1 MIESID
7 RVVNAIGGFL
17 YRPYIVPLFLLA
29 AGLYF
34 TIRTG
39 LIQFR
44 LFGESIRVVKEKPK
58 EKGSISSF
66 GALMVSTA
74 SRVGTGNIVGVS
86 TAICLGGFGAVFWM
100 WVVALVGG
108 ASAFIESALAQVYKK
123 RDADGSS
130 YGGPSYY
137 MEQAL
142 HQRWLGVVFAVV
154 LILTYVVGF
163 NMLAAYNLQDAFG
176 GFSFYVK
183 GRTPYIIGAI
193 LAVLFALCVL
203 GGGKR
208 LTNVTGVLVPVMGLL
223 YIVMS
228 LVVVFMNIKIFPSV
242 IANIFRDAFNFKAA
256 FSGFT
261 GSCIMW
267 GIKRGLYSNEAGM
280 GSAPNAAAT
289 ADVSHPAKQGLV
301 QMLSV
306 FIDTLL
312 ICSATAFMCLCS
324 GVVPTP
330 EAAGAAYVQA
340 SVQQSLGNFGPI
352 FIAVSM
358 CLFAF
363 TTLIGNYYYCEGC
376 LKYILKRDPS
386 KAGMM
391 VFRVL
396 ASLIVFVGATVSA
409 GLAWD
414 TADMLQATMVIIN
427 VPVILILGNKGVAVL
442 KDYMRQRSEGKDPQ
456 FHAADIGITG
466 TDFWN

>member
-193 LAVLFALCVL
+193 LAVLFAACVL

-208 LTNVTGVLVPVMGLL
+208 LTNITGVLVPVMGVL
-223 YIVMS
+223 YILVS
-228 LVVVFMNIKIFPSV
+228 LVVIFMNIKIFPSV

-256 FSGFT
+256 FSGFA

-324 GVVPTP
+324 GVVPTK

-340 SVQQSLGNFGPI
+340 SMQQALGNFGPI

-358 CLFAF
+358 SLFAF

-386 KAGMM
+386 KAGMV

-396 ASLIVFVGATVSA
+396 ASVIVFVGATVSA

-414 TADMLQATMVIIN
+414 TADMLQGTMVIIN

>member
-242 IANIFRDAFNFKAA
+242 IANIFRDAFKPRFTKRFLL
-256 FSGFT
+256 FSGAFVDD
-261 GSCIMW
+261 GGVVAQIACRI
-267 GIKRGLYSNEAGM
+267 IDRARGNVERM
-280 GSAPNAAAT
+280 
-289 ADVSHPAKQGLV
+289 ADVRDVEHERSETAHDEQCEDDEGDLFARELLHSRYCKPAR
-301 QMLSV
+301 
-306 FIDTLL
+306 TLL
-312 ICSATAFMCLCS
+312 
-324 GVVPTP
+324 
-330 EAAGAAYVQA
+330 Q
-340 SVQQSLGNFGPI
+340 
-352 FIAVSM
+352 
-358 CLFAF
+358 
-363 TTLIGNYYYCEGC
+363 
-376 LKYILKRDPS
+376 
-386 KAGMM
+386 
-391 VFRVL
+391 
-396 ASLIVFVGATVSA
+396 
-409 GLAWD
+409 
-414 TADMLQATMVIIN
+414 
-427 VPVILILGNKGVAVL
+427 
-442 KDYMRQRSEGKDPQ
+442 
-456 FHAADIGITG
+456 
-466 TDFWN
+466 

>member
-1 MIESID
+1 M
-7 RVVNAIGGFL
+7 
-17 YRPYIVPLFLLA
+17 PLFLLA

-130 YGGPSYY
+130 YGGP
-137 MEQAL
+137 
-142 HQRWLGVVFAVV
+142 
-154 LILTYVVGF
+154 ILTYVVGF

-228 LVVVFMNIKIFPSV
+228 LVVVFMNIRIFPSV

-386 KAGMM
+386 KAGMT

-442 KDYMRQRSEGKDPQ
+442 KDYMRQRSEGKARRVSD
-456 FHAADIGITG
+456 HRER
-466 TDFWN
+466 

>member
-86 TAICLGGFGAVFWM
+86 TAICLGGFG
-100 WVVALVGG
+100 
-108 ASAFIESALAQVYKK
+108 
-123 RDADGSS
+123 
-130 YGGPSYY
+130 
-137 MEQAL
+137 
-142 HQRWLGVVFAVV
+142 VVFAVV

-228 LVVVFMNIKIFPSV
+228 LVVVFMNIRIFPSV

-340 SVQQSLGNFGPI
+340 SVQQSLGSFGPI
-352 FIAVSM
+352 FIAISM

-386 KAGMM
+386 KAGMT

-396 ASLIVFVGATVSA
+396 ASVIVFVGATVSA

>member
-324 GVVPTP
+324 GVEPTK

-340 SVQQSLGNFGPI
+340 SMQQALGNFGPI

-358 CLFAF
+358 SLFAF

-376 LKYILKRDPS
+376 LKYILRRDPS
-386 KAGMM
+386 KAGMT
-391 VFRVL
+391 VFRL
-396 ASLIVFVGATVSA
+396 AATALVFVGAIVSA

-414 TADMLQATMVIIN
+414 TADMLQGTMVIIN
-427 VPVILILGNKGVAVL
+427 IPVILILSNKGLAVL
-442 KDYMRQRSEGKDPQ
+442 KDYMRQRKEGKNPE

-466 TDFWN
+466 TDYWN

>member
-228 LVVVFMNIKIFPSV
+228 LVVVFMNIRIFPNV

-289 ADVSHPAKQGLV
+289 ADVSHLFQRGR
-301 QMLSV
+301 
-306 FIDTLL
+306 
-312 ICSATAFMCLCS
+312 S
-324 GVVPTP
+324 GY
-330 EAAGAAYVQA
+330 GAA
-340 SVQQSLGNFGPI
+340 
-352 FIAVSM
+352 
-358 CLFAF
+358 C
-363 TTLIGNYYYCEGC
+363 
-376 LKYILKRDPS
+376 
-386 KAGMM
+386 
-391 VFRVL
+391 
-396 ASLIVFVGATVSA
+396 FVGGRCFSSGQA
-409 GLAWD
+409 GPC
-414 TADMLQATMVIIN
+414 ADAVRVHRHAAHLLGHGVH
-427 VPVILILGNKGVAVL
+427 VPVLGRCPDA
-442 KDYMRQRSEGKDPQ
+442 
-456 FHAADIGITG
+456 
-466 TDFWN
+466 

>member
-312 ICSATAFMCLCS
+312 ICSATAFMCL
-324 GVVPTP
+324 
-330 EAAGAAYVQA
+330 
-340 SVQQSLGNFGPI
+340 
-352 FIAVSM
+352 
-358 CLFAF
+358 FAF

-386 KAGMM
+386 KAGMT